1 MVRKLVEIPILS
13 VALFVM
19 LLVGCSRNSTTSA
32 NEAAGSD
39 SSETIRVGTNRALGT
54 MVPFIANE
62 KGFFQQQGLHVNV
75 VDFADGSPIEAF
87 ASGQLDI
94 ALLGIAPS
102 AIWQGQGVNLKVVAA
117 ANGGGHVLLTRTD
130 SGIADLQQLKGRK
143 VATPKPGTVT
153 DTLFRA
159 HIAREIA
166 HLDPEK
172 DIRIVP
178 DVAPGDMPT
187 ALFVSREV
195 DAAITWEPYA
205 SQAEMQFKNAKV
217 LYDSAAEWRKTYPGS
232 GPLYPVNVVIAR
244 QAFIDAHPM
253 ELRKFLAAY
262 VQAIKFVNDSPDE
275 ANKMIA
281 DNLQLDPA
289 IVASARHRIDYTW
302 HVDPDASLKT
312 LEWSAQ
318 SGYLKEIPTASK
330 LFDLSYLPAD

>member
-1 MVRKLVEIPILS
+1 MRERILIALLFLVTLTGSI
-13 VALFVM
+13 A
-19 LLVGCSRNSTTSA
+19 GCSKSSAKDTSVS
-32 NEAAGSD
+32 AATSQA
-39 SSETIRVGTNRALGT
+39 IRVGTNRALGT
-54 MVPFIANE
+54 VVPFVANE
-62 KGFFQQQGLHVNV
+62 KGFFQQQGVQVNV

-117 ANGGGHVLLTRTD
+117 ANGGGHVLLTRAD
-130 SGIADLQQLKGRK
+130 SGINSLAQLKNKK

-159 HIAREIA
+159 HLVKEIA

-172 DIRIVP
+172 DIQIVP
-178 DVAPGDMPT
+178 NVAPGDMPT

-205 SQAEMQFKNAKV
+205 SEAELKFKNAKV
-217 LYDSAAEWRKTYPGS
+217 LYDSAAEWRKAYPDS
-232 GPLYPVNVVIAR
+232 KTLYPVNVVIAR
-244 QAFIDAHPM
+244 QAFIDAHPD

-262 VQAIKFVNDSPDE
+262 VQAIQFINNDPDN
-275 ANKMIA
+275 ANKIIA
-281 DNLQLDPA
+281 NDLQLDPA
-289 IVASARHRIDYTW
+289 IVANARKRIDYTW

-312 LEWSAQ
+312 LDWSKQ
-318 SGYLKEIPTASK
+318 SGYLKEIPSAQK
-330 LFDLSYLPAD
+330 LFDLDYLPAD